1 MSATFTL
8 DGQEFMALNGG
19 PLLQFSPAISFF
31 VNCETQQE
39 VDDLWDKLSD
49 EGKKDRCG
57 WLTDKF
63 GLLANHPI
71 GARTELSDKILRSLD
86 ASCKPCCRWTR
97 SRSKAEASLRKIRDQ
112 SHHRLAMPG
121 AFQAAALS
129 GFSASP

>member
-71 GARTELSDKILRSLD
+71 GARTELSDKNPAKSGRVMQAMLQMD
-86 ASCKPCCRWTR
+86 
-97 SRSKAEASLRKIRDQ
+97 KIEIQ
-112 SHHRLAMPG
+112 G
-121 AFQAAALS
+121 
-129 GFSASP
+129 